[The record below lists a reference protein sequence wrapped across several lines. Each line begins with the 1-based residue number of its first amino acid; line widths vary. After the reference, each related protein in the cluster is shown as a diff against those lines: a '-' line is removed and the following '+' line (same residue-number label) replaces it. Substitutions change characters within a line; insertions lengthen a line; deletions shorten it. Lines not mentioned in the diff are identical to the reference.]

1 MRFPRVHYRRW
12 GTTSIVSEPP
22 TGTANDPRTV
32 KRAAM
37 RRATLHLV
45 LGVGLLDSLAMLGY
59 YVVIVHAPDRTQMI
73 FAGVWTLLTALV
85 VVVLLKRVRRARQGL
100 R

>member
-1 MRFPRVHYRRW
+1 MRFPRVCCRRW
-12 GTTSIVSEPP
+12 GTTRIVSEPLA
-22 TGTANDPRTV
+22 GTANDPRTV

-59 YVVIVHAPDRTQMI
+59 YVVIVHAPDRTKMI